1 MENKPTS
8 AEKTQLGFLKEAV
21 RYLFDAIY
29 MGSDVWNGHT
39 TYFGIP
45 IFQNPCDLWMF
56 QELIFRTKP
65 NIIIETGTAHGASAL
80 YLGTLFDNL
89 ARCTALDGKIISI
102 DIEKRSGRQVIHPRV
117 TYLTGSSVS
126 DSILDTVHN
135 SIKETDKVMVILD
148 SDHSREHVNKEL
160 AAYHKLVSKDCYL
173 IVCDTNLSSHAIPAM
188 LNNKLAEI
196 PPATLEHLKA
206 LDGYPMSAALDF
218 VQTNKDFV
226 IDKDCEKFGFTFN
239 PNGFLR
245 RIN

>member
-1 MENKPTS
+1 
-8 AEKTQLGFLKEAV
+8 
-21 RYLFDAIY
+21 
-29 MGSDVWNGHT
+29 MGSDVWNGKT

-56 QELIFRTKP
+56 QEIIVRTQP

-80 YLGTLFDNL
+80 YLGTLYDSL
-89 ARCTALDGKIISI
+89 ANCSDMDGKVITI
-102 DIEKRSGRQVIHPRV
+102 DIVPRGDRKVNHPRV

-126 DSILDTVHN
+126 SSILDIVHSN
-135 SIKETDKVMVILD
+135 IKETDKVMVILD
-148 SDHSREHVNKEL
+148 SDHSREHVDNEL
-160 AAYHKLVSKDCYL
+160 IAYHKLVSKDCYL

-188 LNNKLAEI
+188 LNNKLDEL

-218 VQTNKDFV
+218 VKNNKDFV